1 MEQADNISR
10 KTILIGTSLRDKPVS
25 HQFAALGRE
34 LIKNGYAVK
43 LLVQRDRCQREYAD
57 PRIEVLTWPSPRP
70 TRFADVQFF
79 SRLVGATKPACVISN
94 FGATNIMMGIGALRG
109 VPVRIYWHH
118 TLSDQR
124 RMAWKG
130 SRLAYSILTLRA
142 RFVYHLATHA
152 VANSEAAKEDLIR
165 GYGVRPSQCK
175 TFWNCLT
182 DPLARGNV
190 QAGAHLNGGSNFV
203 CVGRLA
209 HEKGQDTL
217 IRAVASLAIRLPG
230 VKVTFIGDGQ
240 ARAEFMKLAAGLH
253 VEQQCRFLG
262 SLPHEIVLENM
273 AAAQATIVPSRAEA
287 FGLVNIESMSVGTPV
302 IGAATGGIAEIVR
315 DGVDGLLFP
324 PGDHEALARC
334 MIELAENSERR
345 RQMAANGR
353 QRFLDHFEMDCA
365 VKTQAQW
372 LCQLI
377 EEKSRIE

>member
-1 MEQADNISR
+1 MEQADNSSR
-10 KTILIGTSLRDKPVS
+10 KTILIATSLRDKPSS
-25 HQFAALGRE
+25 HHFAGLGRE
-34 LIKNGYAVK
+34 LVNTGFAVK
-43 LLVQRDRCQREYAD
+43 LLVQRDRCKREYAD
-57 PRIEVLTWPSPRP
+57 PRMEVLTWPSPRP
-70 TRFADVQFF
+70 TRLADALFF
-79 SRLVGATKPACVISN
+79 NRLVGATSPVCVIGH
-94 FGATNIMMGIGALRG
+94 FGATNIMMVIGALRG

-130 SRLAYSILTLRA
+130 SRLAYSLLTLRA
-142 RFVYHLATHA
+142 RFVYRLATQA
-152 VANSEAAKEDLIR
+152 VANSESAKDDLICR
-165 GYGVRPSQCK
+165 YGVRPTRCK
-175 TFWNCLT
+175 VFSNCLT

-217 IRAVASLAIRLPG
+217 IRAVASLVIRLPG
-230 VKVTFIGDGQ
+230 VKVTFIGDGE
-240 ARAEFMKLAAGLH
+240 AREEFMKLAAGLH
-253 VEQQCRFLG
+253 VEQQCSFLG
-262 SLPHEIVLENM
+262 SLPHEMVLENM

-287 FGLVNIESMSVGTPV
+287 FGFVNIESMSVGTPV

-334 MIELAENSERR
+334 MVELAENSMRR

-353 QRFLDHFEMDCA
+353 QRFLDHFEIGRV

-377 EEKSRIE
+377 EGKSRIE